1 MFSPHHQPLN
11 APQSISLVPSTP
23 IEHVKHK
30 QAVAAHTKRQH
41 IKKQKAQ
48 KVKEQAMQQ
57 KRRMAGV
64 LAATIQRARR
74 ERWAAIAL
82 ETQGIVLGNGQYV
95 EERIDPPF
103 VASAIPHS
111 PNTQPPPSLSPA
123 YISHN
128 IATAVALSNQRTVF
142 YPHYSPVLASWLETH
157 PLSPFPATQI
167 EFTRSSTLNVARN
180 LAIARSQDPL
190 KSTDIGVLSFA
201 SAKRPGGGYLHGS
214 SEQEDTIARLSSLVA
229 SLASPAAQDFYKEHR
244 AFRNEDGSGLHDHSM
259 VYSPSVVVFRKDADD
274 EPTPGRNAKSS
285 SSSARDSLGGD
296 FIAPYTIDVVSA
308 VPVNAAAVHQKYVGE
323 PQLYQD
329 GIRRVMRDRMG
340 RALRAFETHGDRV
353 LVLGAFG
360 CGSFENK
367 AEMIATIWAEL
378 LVCGETVDGVRLAPR
393 FKHSFEKVVFAVPGR
408 LLEPFKRAF
417 NLRIDE
423 EMLTAALA
431 S

>member
-1 MFSPHHQPLN
+1 M
-11 APQSISLVPSTP
+11 
-23 IEHVKHK
+23 EHVRHKHAMAA
-30 QAVAAHTKRQH
+30 QARRQR
-41 IKKQKAQ
+41 IKKQEAQ
-48 KVKEQAMQQ
+48 KSKEQAMQQ
-57 KRRMAGV
+57 KRRMSPMFAM
-64 LAATIQRARR
+64 AIQRARR

-95 EERIDPPF
+95 EERIDPS
-103 VASAIPHS
+103 VVSAVLSSNI
-111 PNTQPPPSLSPA
+111 QPPPFPPPA
-123 YISHN
+123 YIPHH
-128 IATAVALSNQRTVF
+128 IAVAVALSNQHTVF
-142 YPHYSPVLASWLETH
+142 YPHYSPVLAHWSETH
-157 PLSPFPATQI
+157 PHTPLPTTQI

-180 LAIARSQDPL
+180 LSTIRSQDPL

-244 AFRNEDGSGLHDHSM
+244 TFRNEDGSGLHDHSM
-259 VYSPSVVVFRKDADD
+259 VYSPGVVVFRKDADD
-274 EPTPGRNAKSS
+274 EPAPGRNTKSAS
-285 SSSARDSLGGD
+285 SFSRDSLGGD

-308 VPVNAAAVHQKYVGE
+308 VPVNAAAVYQKYVGE

-367 AEMIATIWAEL
+367 VEMIATLWAEL
-378 LVCGETVDGVRLAPR
+378 LVCGETVDGVRRPAR
-393 FKHSFEKVVFAVPGR
+393 FKDSFEKVVFAVPGK
-408 LLEPFKRAF
+408 LFEPFKRAF
-417 NLRIDE
+417 DVRLDE
-423 EMLTAALA
+423 EMLTAALT